1 MYLSIC
7 PRFPSFLAASPGTE
21 LLGWQFMAGSPS
33 SVCCPGSL
41 LTLPG
46 VQSREGLNLNIDSS
60 ILSESYRGLK
70 GRYYSFLFEEGC
82 NYGSFFSLQKAATTF
97 TIEESVK
104 DQYRSSEK
112 AVVAVFFMYGTSKDS
127 HISGFP
133 KVSMS
138 ILRLSVVE
146 AAGLAGLPGSVLSI
160 GSGVRASL
168 LHAGTS
174 RQHNTTSG
182 SERECRQIYC
192 LNV

>member
-1 MYLSIC
+1 
-7 PRFPSFLAASPGTE
+7 
-21 LLGWQFMAGSPS
+21 MA
-33 SVCCPGSL
+33 
-41 LTLPG
+41 
-46 VQSREGLNLNIDSS
+46 I
-60 ILSESYRGLK
+60 
-70 GRYYSFLFEEGC
+70 
-82 NYGSFFSLQKAATTF
+82 
-97 TIEESVK
+97 
-104 DQYRSSEK
+104 
-112 AVVAVFFMYGTSKDS
+112 VAVFFIYGTSKDS

-146 AAGLAGLPGSVLSI
+146 AAGLAGLPGSVLSS